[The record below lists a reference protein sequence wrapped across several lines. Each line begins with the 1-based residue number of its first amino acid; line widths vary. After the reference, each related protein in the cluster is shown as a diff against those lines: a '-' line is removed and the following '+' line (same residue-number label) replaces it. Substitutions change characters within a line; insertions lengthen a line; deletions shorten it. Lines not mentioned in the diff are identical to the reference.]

1 MVYEL
6 RIYHCAPGRLPALNE
21 RFQNVTLPL
30 WDKHGIEQ
38 AGFFTTL
45 IGPSNQTL
53 TYLLKWESL
62 TERERKWNAFMSDPD
77 WLAKRAASEATSI
90 IVERIESSFLSPTAY
105 SALR

>member
-1 MVYEL
+1 MIYEL
-6 RIYHCAPGRLPALNE
+6 RIYHCAPGKLPALSA
-21 RFQNVTLPL
+21 RFQNTTLPI
-30 WDKHGIEQ
+30 WERHGIEQ

-53 TYLLKWESL
+53 TYLLKWDSL
-62 TERERKWNAFMSDPD
+62 AERERKWNGFMLDPE
-77 WLAKRAASEATSI
+77 WLAQRAASEVDGN